1 MEKIIISDTTC
12 LIILS
17 KIAALNLLKS
27 LFSTVTITP
36 EVQQEFGNPLPDW
49 IIVETSTNKH
59 QLSALKLIL
68 DDGEASAIALCLET
82 PNCLLII
89 DERKGRKVAQNL
101 QIPTIGTL
109 GILLEAKNRGF
120 LENIRPFVDKIQQ
133 TDFRISKELLNAVL
147 IKAGEPALI

>member
-1 MEKIIISDTTC
+1 M
-12 LIILS
+12 
-17 KIAALNLLKS
+17 
-27 LFSTVTITP
+27 LFRSITP

>member
-49 IIVETSTNKH
+49 IILETSTNKH